1 MCPRAAERA
10 KRVKYDLMA
19 VVVVY
24 IEDGQ
29 RVAFYGHV
37 LSDASGNPPQGKFGL
52 CVRFGWSR
60 RTWIAGAVDAMDD
73 GDALRYLIIKNVV
86 MVGASV
92 HVGWPPHGSLAIG
105 TSY

>member
-1 MCPRAAERA
+1 MSHSPVMCPRAAERA

-73 GDALRYLIIKNVV
+73 GD
-86 MVGASV
+86 
-92 HVGWPPHGSLAIG
+92 GSEYANRLACSHRQWLHARG
-105 TSY
+105 DS